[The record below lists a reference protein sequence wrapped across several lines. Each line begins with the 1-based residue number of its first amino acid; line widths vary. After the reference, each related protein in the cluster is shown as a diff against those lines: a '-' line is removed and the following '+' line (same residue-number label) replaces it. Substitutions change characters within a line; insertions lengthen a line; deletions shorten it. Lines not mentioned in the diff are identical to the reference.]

1 MDSVTRRISA
11 TLKDAEANRE
21 AEIDKLASRL
31 AETFTPLIADHIEQ
45 NGRSKPMRL
54 QQEFGSWNIVKS
66 DDDYE
71 PQPEPKL
78 SRLSFFQ
85 ARQARLSANG
95 KAGYLLL
102 NTKDRTFRYRRKK
115 DNNEHIQSTIP
126 VDEILQRL
134 ISLYRKAS
142 YILDI
147 DIADSKARH
156 EPQCHHFAFN
166 IRLQPI
172 QVSDKPKPKVSSK
185 SNGVAKA
192 TPTLAST
199 LAASKSYLY
208 SKAIPSS
215 QFISS

>member
-1 MDSVTRRISA
+1 MDDVTRRISA

-21 AEIDKLASRL
+21 AVIDWLASRL

-85 ARQARLSANG
+85 ARRARLSANG

-102 NTKDRTFRYRRKK
+102 NTKNRTFSYRRKK

-134 ISLYRKAS
+134 VSLYRKS
-142 YILDI
+142 GFILDI
-147 DIADSKARH
+147 DIADAASNPYATKKRH

-192 TPTLAST
+192 RIFGTLREVGT
-199 LAASKSYLY
+199 
-208 SKAIPSS
+208 
-215 QFISS
+215 

>member
-1 MDSVTRRISA
+1 MERERISA
-11 TLKDAEANRE
+11 MLKDGTGKHE
-21 AEIDKLASRL
+21 AEINRLVSGL
-31 AETFTPLIADHIEQ
+31 AETLTPLIADHIEQ
-45 NGRSKPMRL
+45 NGLLKPMRL

-102 NTKDRTFRYRRKK
+102 NTRNRTFRYRRKK

-134 ISLYRKAS
+134 VSLYRKS
-142 YILDI
+142 GFILDI
-147 DIADSKARH
+147 DIADAASYPSSSKGRH
-156 EPQCHHFAFN
+156 QCHHFAFN

-172 QVSDKPKPKVSSK
+172 QVSDKPKPKVGSK
-185 SNGVAKA
+185 SNGVA
-192 TPTLAST
+192 
-199 LAASKSYLY
+199 
-208 SKAIPSS
+208 KAIPSS

>member
-1 MDSVTRRISA
+1 MDDVTRRISA

-45 NGRSKPMRL
+45 NGRLKPMRL

-102 NTKDRTFRYRRKK
+102 NTRNRTFRYRRKK

-134 ISLYRKAS
+134 VSLYRKS
-142 YILDI
+142 GFILDI
-147 DIADSKARH
+147 DIADAASYPSSSKGRH
-156 EPQCHHFAFN
+156 QCHHFAFN

-172 QVSDKPKPKVSSK
+172 QVSDKPKSKVGSK

-192 TPTLAST
+192 
-199 LAASKSYLY
+199 
-208 SKAIPSS
+208 IPSS
-215 QFISS
+215 LAATLTRSLREVRT